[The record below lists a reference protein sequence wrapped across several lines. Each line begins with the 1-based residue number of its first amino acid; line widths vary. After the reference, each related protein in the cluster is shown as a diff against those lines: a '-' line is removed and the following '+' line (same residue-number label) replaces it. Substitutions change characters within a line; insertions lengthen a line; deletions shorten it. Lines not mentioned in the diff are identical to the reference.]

1 MKSLCSGQAA
11 KDSLQHRLDIQI
23 QRLKELEVRAK
34 DEQRL
39 YTAMVLKDSW
49 KLMKVLRSGMDIE

>member
-23 QRLKELEVRAK
+23 QRLKELEYQAVVERK
-34 DEQRL
+34 L
-39 YTAMVLKDSW
+39 YTAEVLKDSW